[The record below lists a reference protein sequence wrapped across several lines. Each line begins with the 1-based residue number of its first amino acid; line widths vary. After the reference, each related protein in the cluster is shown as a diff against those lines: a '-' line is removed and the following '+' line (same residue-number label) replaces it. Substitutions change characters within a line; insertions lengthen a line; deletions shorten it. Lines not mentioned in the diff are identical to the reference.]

1 MGTVLAA
8 PSCLLPGG
16 RRPPLSGGVDSAPM
30 TAITLDGD
38 ALAAQ
43 IKDDLRR
50 RVAALAEGGVVP
62 GLGTILVGDDGPS
75 ANYVGMKH
83 KDCAEVGLHSVDKRL
98 PATATQAEVE
108 QAVAELNDDP
118 SVHAFIVQYPFP
130 KGLDYEAAILGV
142 DPAKDADGLH
152 PVNLGHLVM
161 GVDAPLACTPHGILK
176 MLQAYEVPV
185 VGRHVVVVGR
195 GLTIGRP
202 LANLLT
208 LKRPDANAAVTVVHT
223 GVADI
228 GAYTRTADVVVA
240 AAGSPGLITADMVKP
255 GAAVVAAGV
264 SFRDGRLLSD
274 VDDGVA
280 EVAGWLSPRIGG
292 VGPMTRAMLL
302 VNTVE
307 AAERAA
313 GVSAP

>member
-1 MGTVLAA
+1 
-8 PSCLLPGG
+8 
-16 RRPPLSGGVDSAPM
+16 M

-43 IKDDLRR
+43 IKDDLRS
-50 RVAALAEGGVVP
+50 RVAALAERGVVP

-83 KDCAEVGLHSVDKRL
+83 KDCAQVGLHSVDKRL
-98 PATATQAEVE
+98 PATAAQAEVE

-176 MLQAYEVPV
+176 LLQAYDVPV

-228 GAYTRTADVVVA
+228 GAFTRTADVVVA

-280 EVAGWLSPRIGG
+280 EVAGWLSPRVGG

-313 GVSAP
+313 GVTAP